1 MIFKI
6 PYCTRSDIVIKKEYM
21 NSVFSGQF
29 LYRKKFHFR
38 KLLSNCIFYLKVVVC
53 SRTAMKP
60 LIYNNFR
67 LQTPVVLPMNLL
79 ASKVILTSIRLA
91 EWYLKIDNNIAG
103 TKFRY
108 ILILLS
114 NKPLF
119 LRVCSTSFLKTHR
132 EKEKSLVTSNF
143 FLSP

>member
-1 MIFKI
+1 
-6 PYCTRSDIVIKKEYM
+6 M
-21 NSVFSGQF
+21 NFVFSGQF

-108 ILILLS
+108 VLILLS

-119 LRVCSTSFLKTHR
+119 LRVCSTNFLKTHR

-143 FLSP
+143 FLSPQCFLPIWRTLLHFHES